1 MNIVLTG
8 MPGSGKTTVSEALG
22 KLFGMNVVDTDEI
35 ITKNYGNITEI
46 FKKYG
51 EEYFRDLETQTVEN
65 VSKMQNIV
73 VSTGGGCFLRQKN
86 AELFKKSGKIVFLK
100 ADIETLAMRLE
111 GDDTRPLLK
120 GGLRQRLSSLISQRQ
135 HIYEEYADITVDTDN
150 LTPEEIANNIERLM
164 RSL

>member
-1 MNIVLTG
+1 